1 MTNERAG
8 GLGPSRAN
16 REEQG
21 SAILGRWRQLR
32 HVDHR
37 VARDVRQLLVG
48 TLFASPSSLAVGAF
62 TCSIVSAFIG
72 WSSHDH
78 LLIYV
83 GALIS
88 LIGAIRVACAMAY
101 RDISEERRSSG
112 ARNWERFYEFGAW
125 SFSALLGLMTY
136 LTITRE
142 HDVLLYML
150 AAATTTGY
158 AAAISGRNAGRPAI
172 AISQLTLSAAPLT
185 LALAQGSNLA
195 CWTLAFANMLFI
207 AAMLDITL
215 QTYKVVLK
223 AMSAAHTQA
232 QLAQR
237 FERLAQIDSLT
248 GLRNRFAL
256 KSSLDQLLELGG
268 GTDSASLLWIDLD
281 RFKEV
286 NDTLGHPVGDQLLRI
301 VAERLQGLARE
312 QDCLARFG
320 GDEFVLLAAGANRR
334 EAKAL
339 ADRVLA
345 LFTTPLVVDGAAL
358 HISASIGIVTV
369 PHAGLDAEILLKY
382 ADMALYH
389 AKATGRNSSCEFE
402 PAMQHKLMQM
412 RETEESLRLAI
423 ERHELELYYQPIL
436 NLGSSQVTCCEALI
450 RWHHPTRGLV
460 SPAEFIPLAERTG
473 QIADITAWVLA
484 EACRAACDWPN
495 DIRVAVNIS
504 PMLLK
509 RADLL
514 QSVMAALI
522 NSGLPA
528 NRLELEI
535 TESVFMDDSEQSN
548 TMLKALRRI
557 GARLALDDF
566 GTGYSSLAYLHKYV
580 FDKIKIDS
588 SFVRNIEEN
597 RTARAIVNA
606 VVSLAR
612 TLDVETVAEGVET
625 VSQLDLVRELGCA
638 AVQGFFLSMP
648 IPAAEL
654 VVLLGQGVVV
664 PAKRAPMLRLAR
676 AAS

>member
-1 MTNERAG
+1 MA
-8 GLGPSRAN
+8 PSRA
-16 REEQG
+16 RQKEQG
-21 SAILGRWRQLR
+21 LAVLERWRQLR
-32 HVDHR
+32 HVEQR
-37 VARDVRQLLVG
+37 VAHDVRQLLVG
-48 TLFASPSSLAVGAF
+48 TLFASPSSLAAGALAG
-62 TCSIVSAFIG
+62 SVISAFIG

-78 LLIYV
+78 LLIYL

-88 LIGAIRVACAMAY
+88 LIGAVRVASAMAY
-101 RDISEERRSSG
+101 RDTTEEQRNAG

-125 SFSALLGLMTY
+125 SFAASLGLMTY

-142 HDVLLYML
+142 HDVQLHLL

-158 AAAISGRNAGRPAI
+158 AAGISGRNAGRPAI
-172 AISQLTLSAAPLT
+172 AIGQLSLAAAPLT
-185 LALAQGSNLA
+185 LALMQGSNLA
-195 CWTLAFANMLFI
+195 CWTLAFANILFI
-207 AAMLDITL
+207 VAMLEITL

-268 GTDSASLLWIDLD
+268 GTNSASLLWIDLD

-286 NDTLGHPVGDQLLRI
+286 NDTLGHPVGDQLLRA
-301 VAERLQGLARE
+301 VAERLQAVARE

-320 GDEFVLLAAGANRR
+320 GDEFVLLVANADRR
-334 EAKAL
+334 EAKAM
-339 ADRVLA
+339 ADRIHGLLA
-345 LFTTPLVVDGAAL
+345 APIIVDGAAL
-358 HISASIGIVTV
+358 HVSASIGIVTV

-473 QIADITAWVLA
+473 QIADITSWVLL
-484 EACRAACDWPN
+484 EACRTARKWPN
-495 DIRVAVNIS
+495 EIRVAVNIS

-509 RADLL
+509 RAELL
-514 QSVMAALI
+514 QSVMSALI
-522 NSGLPA
+522 TSGLPA
-528 NRLELEI
+528 HQLELEI
-535 TESVFMDDSEQSN
+535 TESVFMDDSEQAN

-566 GTGYSSLAYLHKYV
+566 GTGYSSLAYLHKYT

-588 SFVRNIEEN
+588 SFVRNLEED

-612 TLDVETVAEGVET
+612 TLEVETVAEGVET
-625 VSQLDLVRELGCA
+625 ASQLDQVRELGCA

-654 VVLLGQGVVV
+654 AVLLDQGVVV
-664 PAKRAPMLRLAR
+664 PVKRAPMLRLAR
-676 AAS
+676 NAS

>member
-1 MTNERAG
+1 MVPPRA
-8 GLGPSRAN
+8 SH
-16 REEQG
+16 EEQG
-21 SAILGRWRQLR
+21 LAVLERWQRLR
-32 HVDHR
+32 HVDQR
-37 VARDVRQLLVG
+37 VAREVRQMLVG
-48 TLFASPSSLAVGAF
+48 TLFSSPSSLAVGAF
-62 TCSIVSAFIG
+62 VSSVISTFIG
-72 WSSHDH
+72 WSSNDR
-78 LLIYV
+78 
-83 GALIS
+83 LIS
-88 LIGAIRVACAMAY
+88 LLGSLISLLGAVRVASAMAY
-101 RDISEERRSSG
+101 RDTSEEQRTAS
-112 ARNWERFYEFGAW
+112 ARGWEQLYESCAW
-125 SFSALLGLMTY
+125 LFAALLGLLTY

-142 HDVLLYML
+142 ADVQLHLLSAVM
-150 AAATTTGY
+150 TTGY

-172 AISQLTLSAAPLT
+172 AIGQLSLAAAPLT
-185 LALAQGSNLA
+185 VALAQGSNLA
-195 CWTLAFANMLFI
+195 CWTLAFANFLFI
-207 AAMLDITL
+207 LAMIEITL
-215 QTYKVVLK
+215 QTYKAVLK
-223 AMSAAHTQA
+223 ATTSAHNQA

-256 KSSLDQLLELGG
+256 KSSLEQLLELGG
-268 GTDSASLLWIDLD
+268 GANSASLLWIDLD

-286 NDTLGHPVGDQLLRI
+286 NDTLGHPVGDQLLRV
-301 VAERLQGLARE
+301 VAERLQGVARE

-320 GDEFVLLAAGANRR
+320 GDEFVLLAAGADRS

-339 ADRVLA
+339 ADRILA
-345 LFTTPLVVDGAAL
+345 LFATPVTVDGAAL
-358 HISASIGIVTV
+358 HVSASIGIVTV

-412 RETEESLRLAI
+412 RETEDSLRLAI

-473 QIADITAWVLA
+473 QIADITAWVLM
-484 EACRAACDWPN
+484 EACRTARTWPN

-514 QSVMAALI
+514 QAVMNALI
-522 NSGLPA
+522 ASGLPA
-528 NRLELEI
+528 GQLELEI

-597 RTARAIVNA
+597 RTARAIINA

-612 TLDVETVAEGVET
+612 TLEVETVAEGVET
-625 VSQLDLVRELGCA
+625 ASQLDQVRELGCA

-654 VVLLGQGVVV
+654 AALLEQGVVV

-676 AAS
+676 KAS